1 MAYLESYRLVAEVT
15 FNLENKLSI
24 FLKALGRVD
33 RCRSGNAKNSGLQFQ
48 LR

>member
-1 MAYLESYRLVAEVT
+1 MEYLESYCLVAEVT

-24 FLKALGRVD
+24 FLKALGRAD
-33 RCRSGNAKNSGLQFQ
+33 WYRSGNAKNSGLQFQ